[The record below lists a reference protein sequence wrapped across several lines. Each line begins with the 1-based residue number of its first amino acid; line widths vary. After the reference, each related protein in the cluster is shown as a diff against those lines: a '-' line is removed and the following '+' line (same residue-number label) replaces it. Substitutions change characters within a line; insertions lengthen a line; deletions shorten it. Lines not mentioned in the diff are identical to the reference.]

1 MKTRRPPS
9 SRLPRTS
16 RLIRPRHL
24 SQELKRKYLNAH
36 APAEEFSPHDDD
48 ASREPRP
55 AALYP
60 SSGPRGCATALSVR
74 GELLGRAVTHGEI
87 TLSAL
92 LPRASRPVDIPA
104 TFVSDTKLECVLPP
118 SEHPGVAH
126 LSLARAKATLTPLS
140 PSATAASA
148 AAAAAAP
155 ALPAGTCAFHVYG
168 PFAASRLRPPSGPVS
183 GGTAVRVLGSG
194 FAPTGELTV
203 RLRMRGAEQRVPA
216 AFISETE
223 LRFMT
228 PDFHDAGDAQVH
240 VSLNGQQF
248 AEDPELTFTFVA
260 PACAIA

>member
-1 MKTRRPPS
+1 MFTRA
-9 SRLPRTS
+9 
-16 RLIRPRHL
+16 I
-24 SQELKRKYLNAH
+24 QW
-36 APAEEFSPHDDD
+36 
-48 ASREPRP
+48 
-55 AALYP
+55 
-60 SSGPRGCATALSVR
+60 GWG
-74 GELLGRAVTHGEI
+74 
-87 TLSAL
+87 
-92 LPRASRPVDIPA
+92 
-104 TFVSDTKLECVLPP
+104 
-118 SEHPGVAH
+118 
-126 LSLARAKATLTPLS
+126 
-140 PSATAASA
+140 
-148 AAAAAAP
+148 
-155 ALPAGTCAFHVYG
+155 
-168 PFAASRLRPPSGPVS
+168 AASRLRPPSGPVS